1 MKIGIAQM
9 NATVGALE
17 HNREHAR
24 EFCVTAAGRGIE
36 LLLFPELVV
45 SGYPPE
51 DLIIKRHFV
60 EDCMAQVKILAAEI
74 PASLHVLI
82 GCPWV
87 IDPTDPDRRPANA
100 AIHLYAGQVE
110 DVYEKM
116 LLPNYGVFDEKR
128 VFSPGTSPGVLEIGD
143 QRIAVHICE
152 DSWWT
157 DRGPA
162 LLQKGERID
171 AIVNLSASPYHD
183 DKLQAR
189 ENILSNTAR
198 YLHTPLIYANLVG
211 GQDELVFDGAS
222 MVIAADG
229 TLAGRAK
236 QFEEE
241 LFAVDLDRIGSTAT
255 ASAMGNLEEVYHALV
270 TGLRDYVDKNRFERV
285 IVALSGGIDSAL
297 VATLAADALGP
308 DRVVGLTMPSRYSSA
323 ETRSDA
329 RELAE
334 NLGIEFREVT
344 IRNLFESYLEELVPH
359 WPDRPEDTTEENLQ
373 ARIRGSIVM
382 AFSNKFGWLVLTTGN
397 KSEIAVGYCTLYGD
411 MVGGFAVIKDVPKT
425 LVFTL
430 CRWRN
435 ELPDARVIPETTI
448 ARPPSAELRPDQKDT
463 DTLPPYEVLDEILE
477 LYVEKDMPADEIA
490 RQGFDTDLV
499 LRVIRMVDVN
509 EYKRRQAAPGIKI
522 TPKAFGRDRRLPIT
536 NQYRDG
542 AVRPAGNP
550 KQTT

>member
-1 MKIGIAQM
+1 M
-9 NATVGALE
+9 NATVGALG
-17 HNREHAR
+17 HNRERAR
-24 EFCVTAAGRGIE
+24 EFCEKASAQGIE

-60 EDCMAQVKILAAEI
+60 EDCMDQVCRLTAEV

-87 IDPTDPDRRPANA
+87 VDRADLGRKPANA
-100 AIHLYAGQVE
+100 AVHLHAGRIVHI
-110 DVYEKM
+110 YEKM

-128 VFSPGTSPGVLEIGD
+128 VFSPGVSPWVLEIGNR
-143 QRIAVHICE
+143 RIAVHVCE

-162 LLQKGERID
+162 LLQRGESLD

-189 ENILSNTAR
+189 EDILRNTATS
-198 YLHTPLIYANLVG
+198 LDAPLIYANLVG

-222 MVIAADG
+222 FVIAADG
-229 TLAGRAK
+229 SLAGRAP
-236 QFEEE
+236 QFEEA
-241 LFAVDLDRIGSTAT
+241 LFTVHLDRLECTSTEKPL
-255 ASAMGNLEEVYHALV
+255 GHLEEVYRALI
-270 TGLRDYVDKNRFERV
+270 TGLRDYVDKNRFDRV

-297 VATLAADALGP
+297 VAALAVDALGP
-308 DRVVGLTMPSRYSSA
+308 ERVVGLTMPSQYSSA

-329 RELAE
+329 GTLAD
-334 NLGIEFREVT
+334 NLGIEFLEVP
-344 IRNLFESYLEELVPH
+344 IRDLFEGYLEELNPH
-359 WPDRPEDTTEENLQ
+359 WPDRAADTTEENLQ

-411 MVGGFAVIKDVPKT
+411 MAGGFAVIKDVPKT
-425 LVFTL
+425 LVFDL

-435 ELPDARVIPETTI
+435 ETSDTPVIPERTI
-448 ARPPSAELRPDQKDT
+448 TRPPSAELRPDQKDT
-463 DTLPPYEVLDEILE
+463 DMLPPYDVLDEILE
-477 LYVEKDMPADEIA
+477 MYVEKDMAAEEIA
-490 RQGFDTDLV
+490 QHGFDTELV
-499 LRVIRMVDVN
+499 LRVIRMVAVN

-522 TPKAFGRDRRLPIT
+522 TPKAFGRDRRFPIT
-536 NQYRDG
+536 NQYRD
-542 AVRPAGNP
+542 AISRPLVKPEQA
-550 KQTT
+550 KS

>member
-1 MKIGIAQM
+1 M
-9 NATVGALE
+9 NATVGALG
-17 HNREHAR
+17 HNRERAR
-24 EFCVTAAGRGIE
+24 EFCEKASAQGIE

-60 EDCMAQVKILAAEI
+60 EDCMDQVCRLTAEI

-87 IDPTDPDRRPANA
+87 VDRADLGRKPANA
-100 AIHLYAGQVE
+100 AVHLHAGRIVH
-110 DVYEKM
+110 VYEKM

-128 VFSPGTSPGVLEIGD
+128 VFSPGVSPWVLEIGNR
-143 QRIAVHICE
+143 RIAVHVCE

-162 LLQKGERID
+162 LLQRGESLD

-189 ENILSNTAR
+189 EDILRNTATS
-198 YLHTPLIYANLVG
+198 LGAPLIYANLVG

-222 MVIAADG
+222 FVIAADG
-229 TLAGRAK
+229 SLAGRAP
-236 QFEEE
+236 QFEEA
-241 LFAVDLDRIGSTAT
+241 LFTVHLDRLECTSTEKPL
-255 ASAMGNLEEVYHALV
+255 GKLEEVYRALI
-270 TGLRDYVDKNRFERV
+270 TGLRDYVDKNRFDRV

-297 VATLAADALGP
+297 VAALAVDALGP
-308 DRVVGLTMPSRYSSA
+308 ERVVGLTMPSQYSSA

-329 RELAE
+329 GTLAD
-334 NLGIEFREVT
+334 NLGIEFMEVP
-344 IRNLFESYLEELVPH
+344 IRGLFEGYLEELNPH
-359 WPDRPEDTTEENLQ
+359 WPDRAADTTEENLQ

-411 MVGGFAVIKDVPKT
+411 MAGGFAVIKDVPKT
-425 LVFTL
+425 LVFDL

-435 ELPDARVIPETTI
+435 ETSDTPVIPERTI
-448 ARPPSAELRPDQKDT
+448 TRPPSAELRPDQKDT
-463 DTLPPYEVLDEILE
+463 DMLPPYDVLDEILE
-477 LYVEKDMPADEIA
+477 MYVEKDMAAEEIA
-490 RQGFDTDLV
+490 QHGFDPELV

-522 TPKAFGRDRRLPIT
+522 TPKAFGRDRRFPIT
-536 NQYRDG
+536 NQYRD
-542 AVRPAGNP
+542 AISRPLVKPEQA
-550 KQTT
+550 KS

>member
-1 MKIGIAQM
+1 M
-9 NATVGALE
+9 NATVGALG
-17 HNREHAR
+17 HNRERAR
-24 EFCVTAAGRGIE
+24 EFCEKASAQGIE

-60 EDCMAQVKILAAEI
+60 EDCMDQVRRLAAEV
-74 PASLHVLI
+74 PASLHILI

-87 IDPTDPDRRPANA
+87 VDRADLGRKPANA
-100 AIHLYAGQVE
+100 AVHLHAGRIVH
-110 DVYEKM
+110 VYEKM

-128 VFSPGTSPGVLEIGD
+128 VFSPGVSPWVLEIGNR
-143 QRIAVHICE
+143 RIAVHVCE

-162 LLQKGERID
+162 LLQRGESLD

-189 ENILSNTAR
+189 EDILRNTAIS
-198 YLHTPLIYANLVG
+198 LGAPLIYVNLVG

-222 MVIAADG
+222 FVIAADG
-229 TLAGRAK
+229 SLAGRAP
-236 QFEEE
+236 QFEEA
-241 LFAVDLDRIGSTAT
+241 LFTVHLDRLECTSTEKPL
-255 ASAMGNLEEVYHALV
+255 GNLEEVYRALI
-270 TGLRDYVDKNRFERV
+270 TGLRDYVDKNRFDRV

-297 VATLAADALGP
+297 VAALAVDALGP
-308 DRVVGLTMPSRYSSA
+308 ERVVGLTMPSQYSSA

-329 RELAE
+329 GTLAD
-334 NLGIEFREVT
+334 NLGIEFLEVP
-344 IRNLFESYLEELVPH
+344 IRGLFDGYLEELNSH
-359 WPDRPEDTTEENLQ
+359 WPDRAADTTEENLQ

-411 MVGGFAVIKDVPKT
+411 MAGGFAVIKDVPKT
-425 LVFTL
+425 LVFDL

-435 ELPDARVIPETTI
+435 ETSDTPVIPESTI
-448 ARPPSAELRPDQKDT
+448 TRPPSAELRPDQKDT
-463 DTLPPYEVLDEILE
+463 DMLPPYDVLDEILE
-477 LYVEKDMPADEIA
+477 MYVEKDMAAEEIA
-490 RQGFDTDLV
+490 QHGFDPELV

-536 NQYRDG
+536 NQYRD
-542 AVRPAGNP
+542 AISRPLVKPEQA
-550 KQTT
+550 KS

>member
-1 MKIGIAQM
+1 M

-17 HNREHAR
+17 YNRVRAG
-24 EFCVTAAGRGIE
+24 EFCKQAAERGIE
-36 LLLFPELVV
+36 LLIFPELVV

-60 EDCMAQVKILAAEI
+60 ADCMNQIHCLATEV

-87 IDPTDPDRRPANA
+87 ADQDDLERKPANA
-100 AIHLYAGQVE
+100 AVHLHEGRIAE
-110 DVYEKM
+110 VYEKM

-128 VFSPGTSPGVLEIGD
+128 VFSPGVSPWILEIGNR
-143 QRIAVHICE
+143 RIAVHVCE

-162 LLQKGERID
+162 LLQKGESLD

-189 ENILSNTAR
+189 EDILRKTALT
-198 YLHTPLIYANLVG
+198 LHAPLIYANLVG

-222 MVIAADG
+222 FVISADG
-229 TLAGRAK
+229 TLAGRAP
-236 QFEEE
+236 QFEEA
-241 LFAVDLDRIGSTAT
+241 LFMVDLDRLGSTTT
-255 ASAMGNLEEVYHALV
+255 APALGNLEEVYCALK
-270 TGLRDYVDKNRFERV
+270 TGLRDYVNKNRFERV

-297 VATLAADALGP
+297 VAALASDALGSE
-308 DRVVGLTMPSRYSSA
+308 RVVGLTMPSQYSSV

-329 RELAE
+329 EALAC
-334 NLGIEFREVT
+334 NLGIEFLEVP
-344 IRNLFESYLEELVPH
+344 IRGLFDDYLKELSPY
-359 WPDRPEDTTEENLQ
+359 WPDRPADTTEENLQ

-425 LVFTL
+425 LVFAL

-435 ELPDARVIPETTI
+435 EVSDTAVIPESTI
-448 ARPPSAELRPDQKDT
+448 TRPPSAELRSDQKDT
-463 DTLPPYEVLDEILE
+463 DTLPPYEILDEILE
-477 LYVEKDMPADEIA
+477 MYVEKDMAAEEIA
-490 RQGFDTDLV
+490 QQGFDTDLV

-536 NQYRDG
+536 NQYRDTIS
-542 AVRPAGNP
+542 RPLGKPEQAI
-550 KQTT
+550 